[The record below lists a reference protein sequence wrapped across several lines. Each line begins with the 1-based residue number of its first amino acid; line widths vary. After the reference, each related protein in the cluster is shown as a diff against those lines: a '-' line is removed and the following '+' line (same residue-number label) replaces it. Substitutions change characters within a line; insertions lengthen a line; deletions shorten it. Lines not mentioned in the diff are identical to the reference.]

1 MLSKQLA
8 YVAFRSLKPFLQF
21 FFLGFVALWSK
32 KSLFFYFIF
41 AFIVWFGLLGRM
53 VWGQPALKTEDVQ
66 TIAVYFLPA
75 ISILYCFTAAGFA
88 SFIQFFQRGSFRI
101 LPKFIG
107 YAVIS
112 IPFILLPYSLRSNDL
127 HNNSL
132 AYVYGRDMLSVLPI
146 KSMIFTYDDNPS
158 FIMFYMKS
166 VERFREDVLVLDTGG
181 KKDVYSLTSSPP
193 WKYAQLYPNF
203 YNSQKG
209 TLKQINR
216 DFALQEKLFA
226 NNPFGLTE
234 LVSQRYSFYPYLF
247 SIMLY
252 PRGLDLQKTEMLKT
266 NIRNRLKANYAK
278 INYEYA
284 LQVPFTEDYL
294 VWELQNLYA
303 FNTMI
308 FADFIKREGD
318 ARRGDMLYK
327 RAFVIG
333 YPERFLWPYLN
344 FLLEEGREGEAF
356 SLLREL
362 KTVKGE
368 WGDFAAMLEQKAI
381 SVKRGTLKSEHDLMH
396 DIQK

>member
-1 MLSKQLA
+1 LA
-8 YVAFRSLKPFLQF
+8 Y
-21 FFLGFVALWSK
+21 
-32 KSLFFYFIF
+32 
-41 AFIVWFGLLGRM
+41 
-53 VWGQPALKTEDVQ
+53 D
-66 TIAVYFLPA
+66 
-75 ISILYCFTAAGFA
+75 
-88 SFIQFFQRGSFRI
+88 
-101 LPKFIG
+101 
-107 YAVIS
+107 
-112 IPFILLPYSLRSNDL
+112 
-127 HNNSL
+127 
-132 AYVYGRDMLSVLPI
+132 YGRDLLSVLPI

-166 VERFREDVLVLDTGG
+166 VERLREDVLVLDSGG
-181 KKDVYSLTSSPP
+181 KKDIYSLTSSPI
-193 WKYAQLYPNF
+193 WKYAQLYPDF
-203 YNSQKG
+203 YKNQKG

-216 DFALQEKLFA
+216 DFADQGKLFA

-252 PRGLDLQKTEMLKT
+252 PRGLDVQKTEILKT
-266 NIRNRLKANYAK
+266 DIRNRLKANYEK

-284 LQVPFTEDYL
+284 IQMPFTDDFL

-318 ARRGDMLYK
+318 AKRGDMLYK
-327 RAFVIG
+327 RAFAIG
-333 YPERFLWPYLN
+333 YPERFLWPYIN
-344 FLLEEGREGEAF
+344 FLLEEGRGGEAF

-368 WGDFAAMLEQKAI
+368 RGDFAAMLEQKAI
-381 SVKRGTLKSEHDLMH
+381 SVQRETLKRGNDRMR